1 MLQYHHIVTALKM
14 IIYNKINC
22 FCLQTSKSVSENYI

>member
-1 MLQYHHIVTALKM
+1 M